1 MNEIIHDLYQFST
14 YIPPIDF
21 TIHEYLLASDPAILF
36 ATGTFDKAK
45 EIIPEIQKILGS
57 RPLKYVFI
65 SHMESDEAGGLSAI
79 KEAWPDITV
88 LCGHLC
94 ARELPGYGYQGKI
107 KAFKGGEELR
117 NGDLDLE
124 FLDYPSEVHLQ
135 NGLLA
140 FERNSGIFYSSDL
153 FLRFGNGTG
162 KTLETSWEK
171 EVNEIPEERV
181 PNEKARVTLKKEL
194 LKIKPEYVAVG
205 HGTVL
210 RISPRD

>member
-1 MNEIIHDLYQFST
+1 MNEIIHDFYQFST

-21 TIHEYLLASDPAILF
+21 TIHQYLLATDPSILF
-36 ATGTFDKAK
+36 ASGTCHEA
-45 EIIPEIQKILGS
+45 EENIPVIRNILGD
-57 RPLKYVFI
+57 RPLKYLFI
-65 SHMESDEAGGLSAI
+65 AHMESDEAGGISAI
-79 KEAWPDITV
+79 KKAWPEVII
-88 LCGHLC
+88 LCGNLC

-107 KAFKGGEELR
+107 KAFKGGEELKD
-117 NGDLDLE
+117 GDLDLE

-140 FERNSGIFYSSDL
+140 FERNSGILYSSDL